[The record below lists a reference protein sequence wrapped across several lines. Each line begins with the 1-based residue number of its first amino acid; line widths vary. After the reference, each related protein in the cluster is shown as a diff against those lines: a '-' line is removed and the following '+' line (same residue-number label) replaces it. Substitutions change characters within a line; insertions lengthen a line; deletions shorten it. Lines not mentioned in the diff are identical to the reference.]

1 MIEKVKNILAGTGL
15 PVVYRAW
22 PEGKA
27 PQMPYICFL
36 STGSHNFAA
45 DGIAYSSAI
54 RVQIELYTESKDEV
68 AEKKVTDALDAAGIF
83 WESDCTYIDT
93 EKCYET
99 IYEIEV

>member
-1 MIEKVKNILAGTGL
+1 MIEKIKNILAGTGL
-15 PVVYRAW
+15 PVTYSAW

-36 STGSHNFAA
+36 TVGSHNFAA
-45 DGIAYSSAI
+45 DGIAYSSAH
-54 RVQIELYTESKDEV
+54 RVQIELYTEKIDE
-68 AEKKVTDALDAAGIF
+68 ASEKKITDALDAAGIF
-83 WESDCTYIDT
+83 WESDYTYIDT